1 VAGRVKCV
9 VQRVLKA
16 SVSVGGRE
24 VASIEGG
31 LLVFIA
37 VCREDSDNDVE
48 YIARKVPAL
57 RIFPSK
63 DGMKSDLSLGQ
74 VGGEILIVPQFTL
87 AGDVR
92 KGNRPSF
99 GRAEDPDRA
108 RRLIEAVSES
118 LEKEGYRVQIGS
130 FREHMIVNI
139 SNDGPYTVL
148 IDSKKIF

>member
-1 VAGRVKCV
+1 VVKVKCV
-9 VQRVLKA
+9 VQKVLKA
-16 SVSVGGRE
+16 SVSVEGKE
-24 VASIEGG
+24 IAAIEKG
-31 LLVFIA
+31 LLVFIS
-37 VCREDSDNDVE
+37 VCRGDSRDDGA

-63 DGMKSDLSLGQ
+63 EGTESELSLEQ
-74 VGGEILIVPQFTL
+74 VGGEILVVPQFTL

-99 GRAEDPDRA
+99 GKAEAPDRA
-108 RRLIEAVSES
+108 RHLIQEVADIM
-118 LEKEGYRVQIGS
+118 KGEGHIVHMGP

-148 IDSKKIF
+148 IDSKKTF